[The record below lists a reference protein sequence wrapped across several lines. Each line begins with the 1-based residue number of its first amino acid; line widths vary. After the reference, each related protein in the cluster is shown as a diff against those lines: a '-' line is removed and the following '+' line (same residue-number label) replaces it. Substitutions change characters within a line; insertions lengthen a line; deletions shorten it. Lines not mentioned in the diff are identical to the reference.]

1 MSYYAVLGVAT
12 FLFLL
17 LGLAIWAKTRSI
29 AFVVGLAFAYYWTL
43 WGGWFVVYDLNGG
56 NSGLLYD
63 YLYYKLFPIHLDSD
77 YFWALVLYS
86 TFILFIEI
94 ALLFSTR
101 CNIPQ
106 LPVRPIRISHS
117 KMLFIAVVSGILS
130 FWIVKDTLSS
140 AASLGLMAYHFV
152 YQDTSISRLF
162 TLHQILNRICLFTT
176 TMGLAIYSSGPTAKY
191 IVGHGKSTHRALYLI
206 VLSGIFVMNLR
217 LGFRHYMVVSFLTS
231 ALFYLVNAR
240 RLKRITLVVACST
253 ALLAVGIVGMTRG
266 AGVSETVGDM
276 GGISKAAVAPLGSY
290 VVSNEPF
297 AAHISMY
304 GTLHKNIGLTYG
316 SSVIA
321 FLASAIPRALWLNRP
336 EEIYAYYAFQV
347 GAAEGQG
354 YTIHHATGWYLNFGT
369 LGVAIGALL
378 LGWIWGTLWTRFQ
391 QVARARSYWGRIFR
405 AIAFWSFTASIST
418 VMRGGPEVYK
428 LVLVEELLI
437 PTLILG
443 VAGLR
448 LVLQFNRP
456 RLLFGEDSLP
466 TVRQGTAFES

>member
-1 MSYYAVLGVAT
+1 MIYYTVLGVAS
-12 FLFLL
+12 FLFLV
-17 LGLAIWAKTRSI
+17 LGLAIWANSKSI

-43 WGGWFVVYDLNGG
+43 WGGWFIVYDLNGG

-63 YLYYKLFPIHLDSD
+63 YLYYKAFPVHLDSD

-94 ALLFSTR
+94 ALLFSMR

-130 FWIVKDTLSS
+130 FWIVKDTLST
-140 AASLGLMAYHFV
+140 AASLELMAYHFV

-176 TMGLAIYSSGPTAKY
+176 TMGLAISFSGPTAKY

-206 VLSGIFVMNLR
+206 VLSGIFFMNLR

-231 ALFYLVNAR
+231 TLFYLVNAR
-240 RLKRITLVVACST
+240 RLKTITLVVAWST
-253 ALLAVGIVGMTRG
+253 VLLAVGIVGLTRG
-266 AGVSETVGDM
+266 ASLSETVRGM
-276 GGISKAAVAPLGSY
+276 GSISKAAVAPLGTY

-304 GTLHKNIGLTYG
+304 GILHKNIALTYG

-321 FLASAIPRALWLNRP
+321 FLTSAIPRGLWLNRP

-391 QVARARSYWGRIFR
+391 QVARVRSYWGRIFR
-405 AIAFWSFTASIST
+405 VIAFWSFTASISL
-418 VMRGGPEVYK
+418 VLRSGPEVYK
-428 LVLVEELLI
+428 TVLVEVFLI

-443 VAGLR
+443 VAGSR

>member
-1 MSYYAVLGVAT
+1 
-12 FLFLL
+12 
-17 LGLAIWAKTRSI
+17 
-29 AFVVGLAFAYYWTL
+29 
-43 WGGWFVVYDLNGG
+43 
-56 NSGLLYD
+56 
-63 YLYYKLFPIHLDSD
+63 
-77 YFWALVLYS
+77 
-86 TFILFIEI
+86 
-94 ALLFSTR
+94 
-101 CNIPQ
+101 
-106 LPVRPIRISHS
+106 
-117 KMLFIAVVSGILS
+117 
-130 FWIVKDTLSS
+130 
-140 AASLGLMAYHFV
+140 
-152 YQDTSISRLF
+152 
-162 TLHQILNRICLFTT
+162 
-176 TMGLAIYSSGPTAKY
+176 MGLTISFSGPTAKY

-206 VLSGIFVMNLR
+206 VLSGIFFMNLR

-231 ALFYLVNAR
+231 TLFYLVNAR
-240 RLKRITLVVACST
+240 RLKTITLVVAWST
-253 ALLAVGIVGMTRG
+253 VLLAVGIVGLTRG
-266 AGVSETVGDM
+266 ASLSETVRGM
-276 GGISKAAVAPLGSY
+276 GSISKAAVAPLGTY

-304 GTLHKNIGLTYG
+304 GILHKNIALTYG

-321 FLASAIPRALWLNRP
+321 FLTSAIPRGLWLNRP

-391 QVARARSYWGRIFR
+391 QVARVRSYWGRIFR
-405 AIAFWSFTASIST
+405 VIAFWSFTASISL
-418 VMRGGPEVYK
+418 VLRSGPEVYK
-428 LVLVEELLI
+428 TVLVEVFLI

-443 VAGLR
+443 VAGSR